1 MGVGVRKK
9 AMVAER
15 AAAPMYSMPKLATG
29 PGLAVVVK
37 DTEGR
42 EGAAET
48 VRRVGSK
55 TFYYKDGGWI
65 DSTVGAG
72 ELAKAII
79 LEQFG
84 DDYFRLVRG
93 QGAEDNIYFTF
104 ADRVTV
110 KLAGTVYRV
119 EPVAP

>member
-1 MGVGVRKK
+1 M
-9 AMVAER
+9 
-15 AAAPMYSMPKLATG
+15 AAGKTATPMYGMQG
-29 PGLAVVVK
+29 PGLAVVAR
-37 DTEGR
+37 DAEGR

-65 DSTVGAG
+65 DSTVGPD
-72 ELAKAII
+72 ELAKAVV

-84 DDYFRLVRG
+84 DDYFRLVRE
-93 QGAEDNIYFTF
+93 QKSEDNLYFTF

-110 KLAGTVYRV
+110 KLGGTVYRV
-119 EPVAP
+119 EPVAR